1 MTTEIERLDST
12 VTRVTFHTDSQAALT
27 SMQAQAAR
35 LNYEQRSSTH
45 WRDPHA
51 DGFTLT
57 LLTPDA
63 PLGDERYLVIEC
75 VDDEPVRLR
84 GHATHTGACSDACLI
99 VRASGY
105 QDGYHPGDHRER
117 YAADWWAPGE
127 PAYSVCIFDRETGQ
141 LADQGYAHLPVFQ
154 LITQVEG
161 QVTDEQAQYLQQVTR
176 LALEHLNLTG
186 TVRVPRMATAEEVI
200 RAQAHADT
208 LGHVELDAHPEAVE
222 TATGLLV
229 SASLWLPKAAEVTA

>member
-1 MTTEIERLDST
+1 MTTEIERLDHT
-12 VTRVTFHTDSQAALT
+12 VTRVAIHTDSQAALT
-27 SMQAQAAR
+27 SIATETAR
-35 LNYEQRSSTH
+35 LNYEPRSPTH
-45 WRDPHA
+45 SSDP
-51 DGFTLT
+51 DVNGFTLT
-57 LLTPDA
+57 LLTPDE
-63 PLGDERYLVIEC
+63 PIGDARYLVIEC
-75 VDDEPVRLR
+75 VDDEPVRVR
-84 GHATHTGACSDACLI
+84 GHATHTGACTDACLI
-99 VRASGY
+99 VRANGY

-117 YAADWWAPGE
+117 YAADWWAPGD

-141 LADQGYAHLPVFQ
+141 LADQGYAHLTAFQ
-154 LITQVEG
+154 LVTQVEG

-208 LGHVELDAHPEAVE
+208 LGHVELDAYPEAVE

-229 SASLWLPKAAEVTA
+229 SASLWLPNAAETTA